1 MEEMH
6 DKYKRQFK
14 HEEEKLLSLK
24 QPWQYYRL
32 YVMYEIVET
41 LSGCFPLSK
50 HVIKQFG
57 KHTLN
62 ELTDLVIE
70 ELENLE
76 ENGYFE
82 SICYIAR
89 DLMEK
94 SER

>member
-1 MEEMH
+1 MQEIH
-6 DKYKRQFK
+6 KKYERQFK
-14 HEEEKLLSLK
+14 HEEEKLLALK

-41 LSGCFPLSK
+41 LSGCIDLSK
-50 HVIKQFG
+50 HAIEQFG

-76 ENGYFE
+76 ENGHYE
-82 SICYIAR
+82 NIWYIAQG
-89 DLMEK
+89 LMEE